1 MKSKNAYSKAAVEQQ
16 RFVRPPKCKID
27 AVWYRLEFLDD
38 DGKWKDA
45 GDVYE
50 EETKRWCRGEMV
62 CVNFW
67 PHKVRMVQHFH
78 AYFPI
83 GKIKDMGKDCYKPRK
98 RSNEQRMKEFPPRTD

>member
-1 MKSKNAYSKAAVEQQ
+1 M
-16 RFVRPPKCKID
+16 VRPRPCKID

-50 EETKRWCRGEMV
+50 EETKRWCRVEMV

-67 PHKVRMVQHFH
+67 PHKVRMVEHFH
-78 AYFPI
+78 AFRPI
-83 GKIKDMGKDCYKPRK
+83 GKIKDMGKSRQ
-98 RSNEQRMKEFPPRTD
+98 SQ